1 MSHGIDSLI
10 FEVKRFPAVKKED
23 DIVVK
28 GHGGKVVTVQRRIV
42 APGYVRE
49 YYLGVMDGI
58 GYDRP
63 EVYSKDE
70 IEAL

>member
-28 GHGGKVVTVQRRIV
+28 GHGGKVVTVQRRVV

-49 YYLGVMDGI
+49 V
-58 GYDRP
+58 
-63 EVYSKDE
+63 
-70 IEAL
+70 